1 MDEKKR
7 IDRKSITK
15 LFKFALLLFLFSF
28 ISFNLNNTK
37 AKAVTL
43 RILAAD
49 ALPKPMIEMGKIFK
63 KKHPGVVIDYDFLGA
78 GVLKGDI
85 EEGAPAD
92 MFLSANGK
100 FQRQLKKKGFLNSYK
115 VFAYD
120 YLAAATPIDNPA
132 HVTAVNLIQKL
143 MDKNVSLTTSS
154 PHSDPAG
161 DYTWAMFRKINKKYP
176 GAFRIITGHA
186 DHLLDAALVM
196 PILASGNTDLGIL
209 YTSLLLELKK
219 TGAKINII
227 KIKPKYNTR
236 AKFTVAI
243 LNQSK
248 HKMLDEDFETLLF
261 SAKGKKI
268 LKQWG
273 FTPVQ

>member
-1 MDEKKR
+1 MTEEKKVNAK
-7 IDRKSITK
+7 IITR
-15 LFKFALLLFLFSF
+15 LSTFLLLSLLFTF
-28 ISFNLNNTK
+28 ISFNLSNTK
-37 AKAVTL
+37 AEATTL

-49 ALPKPMIEMGKIFK
+49 ALPKPITEIGKIFK
-63 KKHPGVVIDYDFLGA
+63 EEHPGVIIYYDFLGA

-100 FQRQLKKKGFLNSYK
+100 FQRELEKKGFLNSYK

-120 YLAAATPIDNPA
+120 YLAAATPFNNPA
-132 HVTAVNLIQKL
+132 HVTEHNLIKKL

-176 GAFRIITGHA
+176 GAFKIITGHA

-209 YTSLLLELKK
+209 YTSQLLELKRK
-219 TGAKINII
+219 GAKINII
-227 KIKPKYNTR
+227 KIASKYNTH
-236 AKFTVAI
+236 AKFTASI

-248 HKMLDEDFETLLF
+248 HKKLDKDFEKLLF

-268 LKQWG
+268 LKRWG
-273 FTPVQ
+273 FTPAQ